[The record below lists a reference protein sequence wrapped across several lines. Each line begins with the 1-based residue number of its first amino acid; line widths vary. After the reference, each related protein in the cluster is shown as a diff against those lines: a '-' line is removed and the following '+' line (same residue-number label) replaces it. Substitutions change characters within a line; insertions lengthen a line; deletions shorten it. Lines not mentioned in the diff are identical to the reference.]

1 MFALEAI
8 QLKKT
13 FFSPG
18 PTEVL
23 KGVDLS
29 VPEGTSV
36 AIMGKSGEGK
46 STLIHILG
54 TLENPS
60 SGTLKILGKNAD
72 AYDGN
77 LLRNQKLGFVFQSY
91 HLLEDYTVL
100 ENVLLPAKIGRSD
113 VSKKSEKY
121 QKALLLIEEVGLSD
135 RKDMP
140 VKKLSGGEKQRA
152 CIARAFLNDPEIL
165 FADEPSGNLD
175 RASSIQVHE
184 MLLYF
189 TKAQKKTLILVTHD
203 LLLANLCD
211 WVFLLRDGKL
221 EKQTKVE
228 LCTS

>member
-13 FFSPG
+13 FFSPA

-29 VPEGTSV
+29 VPKGTSV

-60 SGTLKILGKNAD
+60 SGTLKILGKSVD
-72 AYDGN
+72 TYDGN

-113 VSKKSEKY
+113 VTKKSEKY
-121 QKALLLIEEVGLSD
+121 QKALFLIEEVGLSD
-135 RKDMP
+135 RKDIP

-203 LLLANLCD
+203 PLLANLCD
-211 WVFLLRDGKL
+211 WVFLMRDGKL